1 MLLQV
6 VTELKQ
12 AAPLLKIE
20 APDALFAHVSA
31 ALQSTLFHAS
41 LRELLLHRQSEIS
54 ADIHSLVSHTLRLA
68 EKDENHTKETQE
80 AMDKIDAFI
89 SKGHE
94 ALHSLQT
101 EVSKAQRVFTDQPG
115 FLSVPWQK
123 CDGRSVTEW
132 VTHSRHTQSLKQ
144 DSFT

>member
-1 MLLQV
+1 MLQV

-20 APDALFAHVSA
+20 APDALFSHVSA
-31 ALQSTLFHAS
+31 ALQSTLFQAS
-41 LRELLLHRQSEIS
+41 LHELLLQRQSEMS
-54 ADIHSLVSHTLRLA
+54 TDMHSLTSHARRLA
-68 EKDENHTKETQE
+68 EKDESHTKETQE

-89 SKGHE
+89 SKGHK

-101 EVSKAQRVFTDQPG
+101 EVSKAQRVFKDQPG

-123 CDGRSVTEW
+123 CDGKNVTEW
-132 VTHSRHTQSLKQ
+132 VTHLRHMQSFKQ